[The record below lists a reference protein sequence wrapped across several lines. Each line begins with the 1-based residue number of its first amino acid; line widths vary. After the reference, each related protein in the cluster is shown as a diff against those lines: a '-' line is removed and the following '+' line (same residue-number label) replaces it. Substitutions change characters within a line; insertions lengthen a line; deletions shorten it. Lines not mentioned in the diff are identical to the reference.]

1 MLGKGVEE
9 MRRLVFSLTAM
20 ALALVL
26 ASGVALAVDRIGTN
40 GPDTLRGTNGV
51 DNLLGR
57 GGNDA
62 LFGFCGRDNMLGGE
76 GKDWVLGGNEQRPL
90 GGDKNLVGGPGND
103 GVQSGSGS
111 DNVLGGSG
119 NDFVTGDRGSDSL
132 VGEEG
137 MDLVDGGP
145 GTDSVGGGDGPDL
158 LIDGP
163 FEETSRDTLS
173 GGDGNDA
180 FFVNNRPATRDIV
193 TCGSGFDRVAADE
206 RDLVA
211 SDCEQVRRGPNA
223 EQRLDQYLVRSGFY
237 DELFGGLAPFPAG

>member
-9 MRRLVFSLTAM
+9 MRRLVFLLTAM

-40 GPDTLRGTNGV
+40 GPDTLRGTNGA

-62 LFGFCGRDNMLGGE
+62 LFGFGGRDNMLGGE
-76 GKDWVLGGNEQRPL
+76 GKDWVLGGNEQGPL

-103 GVQSGSGS
+103 GVQGGGGS

-119 NDFVTGDRGSDSL
+119 NDLVTGGRGSDSL
-132 VGEEG
+132 AGEEG

-145 GTDSVGGGDGPDL
+145 GSDRVVGGDGPDL
-158 LIDGP
+158 LVDGP

-180 FFVNNRPATRDIV
+180 FFVDNRPATRDIV

-223 EQRLDQYLVRSGFY
+223 GQRLDEYLIASGFY
-237 DELFGGLAPFPAG
+237 DDLFGGLAPFPGG